1 MTISPEDV
9 QRLAARPLVMSDASQ
24 IAEINREMESA
35 EPADAHWSVG
45 EVAEEMQ
52 SPTADLPRASIGLF
66 DGDRMVAYSMVA
78 VVQDEATFKPHIDGG
93 VRTAWTRRGLGTRVL
108 QTAEEQAADW
118 KQRDAPELAG
128 ELTLWLEES
137 RISTV
142 ALAQAQGYET
152 WRYFFRMR
160 RDLSTPVDIP
170 DTAAGFTVRPFGP
183 QDAEPARIA
192 RNLSFAD
199 HWGSVVSSPERWQAH
214 MVGSQAFRPDICFV
228 ALFDDGPHVGE
239 VAAFV
244 LCEEF
249 VGGDRGPRFP
259 DGLRRPRRHRA
270 GGPRPRAGLGAAGP
284 STAGGAARRLRPCR
298 IGCRFRLADRCGP
311 DLRTRRVSRA
321 AARAGGRQT
330 LPLTPRPRTSA
341 GRHARCR

>member
-9 QRLAARPLVMSDASQ
+9 QRLAAGPLVMSDASQ

-249 VGGDRGPRFP
+249 VGETEARGFRTAYVALVGTVREARGH
-259 DGLRRPRRHRA
+259 GLASVLLARQLQAAQRA
-270 GGPRPRAGLGAAGP
+270 GYAHAELGVDSDSPTGAGRIYERAGFLELQRVRVVGKH
-284 STAGGAARRLRPCR
+284 
-298 IGCRFRLADRCGP
+298 FR
-311 DLRTRRVSRA
+311 
-321 AARAGGRQT
+321 
-330 LPLTPRPRTSA
+330 
-341 GRHARCR
+341 